1 MSQMVGDIGYPVL
14 NQFLFQLSMSLSSNR
29 SLIFTLIPTPIPLHK
44 PYISSDV
51 TPYHIVPIHPSTN
64 QPPSVSPSIAVNS
77 LQPGHVLVQYN
88 LIPSSLFSYLFLH
101 LSHFFLTV
109 DTRWQTNILVL
120 KHLRRLSYVLS
131 STLPHLHVHGMAS
144 DGRLRLAQ
152 LGQSSP

>member
-14 NQFLFQLSMSLSSNR
+14 NQFLFQLSLSLSSTR

-88 LIPSSLFSYLFLH
+88 WIPSFSFLISLPTF
-101 LSHFFLTV
+101 
-109 DTRWQTNILVL
+109 ILL
-120 KHLRRLSYVLS
+120 
-131 STLPHLHVHGMAS
+131 LPHSRYTMADKHPSAKAPKKTVVRLIVHP
-144 DGRLRLAQ
+144 
-152 LGQSSP
+152 SPPTRA